1 MRFLQ
6 LSNRLSYPARDGG
19 AIAMLNMTHAFHAL
33 GHKVVLLSLNTNKH
47 YYDVSKLPGN
57 ITQLA
62 DIKAVDINTDVTAGG
77 AIASL
82 LKGNSYNISRFYS
95 KAFEK
100 ELIKTLQ
107 EQEFD
112 IIHLEGLHIS
122 IYLDTIRK
130 YSKAPVVMRA
140 HNVEYIIWERLAQ
153 TEKNPLKKWYLGI
166 LAKRLKNYELKVMNR
181 LDAIIPITENDAEIF
196 RNKGCKVPLFVSPTG
211 LNLEDYPLQLDNT
224 EWPSL
229 FHLGALDWMPNQQ
242 AVKWFLEEIWPELVR
257 KFPNLKFY
265 LAGRHMPQWLYEL
278 KQEGVVIIGEVE
290 SAVEFMNS
298 KAIMVVPLQS
308 GSGMRIKIIEGM
320 ALAKTIISTSVGAEG
335 IEYTDGHD
343 IIIADD
349 KRSFIKHISYCLEN
363 RAYAEKSGL
372 NARHLIE
379 EKYTNLKLV
388 EKLVEFY
395 KKHP

>member
-1 MRFLQ
+1 
-6 LSNRLSYPARDGG
+6 
-19 AIAMLNMTHAFHAL
+19 MLNMTHAFHAL